1 MMIDPQ
7 RSSLIAAA
15 AGAGTLLIGGRA
27 LAQTPPACTVTP
39 QQTEGPYFV
48 DAKLQRSDIRADVG
62 SGTSGGAPRPGVP
75 LAMSLRLV
83 SVAGSNCTP
92 LAGALVDV
100 WHCDAAGVYSGV
112 AGNSGNFLR
121 GHQLSDAEGR
131 VRLMTIYPGWYPG
144 RAVHVHFKV
153 RGKSAAGRAYEF
165 TSQLYFDEQ
174 ANDKVFATAPY
185 SRAGGRVRNE
195 QDGGFRAGGGRL
207 MLRLSPAGEGF
218 AGSFDIGV
226 RSV

>member
-1 MMIDPQ
+1 MSGLAPDF
-7 RSSLIAAA
+7 RRRSLIAAA
-15 AGAGTLLIGGRA
+15 AGTGGLLLAGRVP
-27 LAQTPPACTVTP
+27 AQGAPACTVTP

-48 DAKLQRSDIRADVG
+48 DAKLQRSDIRANAG
-62 SGTSGGAPRPGVP
+62 GGAPRPGVP

-83 SVAGSNCTP
+83 SVDGSRCTP

-112 AGNSGNFLR
+112 AGHSGNFLR

-131 VRLMTIYPGWYPG
+131 VRFMTIYPGWYPG

-153 RGKSAAGRAYEF
+153 RGRPAAGRGYEF

-174 ANDKVFATAPY
+174 ANDRVFAMAPY
-185 SRAGGRVRNE
+185 SRSSGRVRNE
-195 QDGGFRAGGGRL
+195 QDGGFRSGAGRL

-226 RSV
+226 RTG

>member
-1 MMIDPQ
+1 MAIDQQ
-7 RSSLIAAA
+7 RRSLMVAAAA
-15 AGAGTLLIGGRA
+15 AGAGGLLHSSRV
-27 LAQTPPACTVTP
+27 LAQAAPACTVTP

-48 DAKLQRSDIRADVG
+48 DAKLQRSDIRADAG
-62 SGTSGGAPRPGVP
+62 GGAPRPGVP

-83 SVAGSNCTP
+83 SVDGSRCVP
-92 LAGALVDV
+92 LAGAVVDV

-131 VRLMTIYPGWYPG
+131 VRFMTIYPGWYPG

-153 RGKSAAGRAYEF
+153 RGRSGTGRGYEI

-174 ANDKVFATAPY
+174 ANDKVFAMAPY

-195 QDGGFRAGGGRL
+195 RDGGFRAGGGRL
-207 MLRLSPAGEGF
+207 MLRLSSAGEGF

-226 RSV
+226 RLG

>member
-1 MMIDPQ
+1 MAVDQQ
-7 RSSLIAAA
+7 RRSLIAAA
-15 AGAGTLLIGGRA
+15 AAGAGGLLLSNRA

-48 DAKLQRSDIRADVG
+48 DAKLQRSDIRAE
-62 SGTSGGAPRPGVP
+62 SGGNAAPRPGVP
-75 LAMSLRLV
+75 LAMALRLV

-92 LAGALVDV
+92 LAGAVVDV

-112 AGNSGNFLR
+112 AGHSGNFLR

-131 VRLMTIYPGWYPG
+131 VRFMTIYPGWYPG

-153 RGKSAAGRAYEF
+153 RGKSAVGRGYEF

-174 ANDKVFATAPY
+174 ANDRVFAMTPY
-185 SRAGGRVRNE
+185 ARSGGRVRNE
-195 QDGGFRAGGGRL
+195 QDGGFRSGGGRL
-207 MLRLSPAGEGF
+207 MVKLSPDGSGY

-226 RSV
+226 RGV